1 MGNRKNLIRVMALFF
16 AFIFSF
22 TMLSRASY
30 QYGTAVVTVSR
41 PENRV
46 ISHQVVATG
55 KVTQNQ
61 ELAVVT
67 EPDQRVT
74 AIYVKEG
81 QQVKKGDLLFEI
93 DGKLLEEKI
102 LMQQQEME
110 KQKLQVQDAK
120 SQKSVSAMQK
130 ANEQAQAQENYALNT
145 KDASVRLARAKR
157 DLQEAKQTLKDFRQN
172 SKDQVQDSGV
182 EEMLESAFQTKQEAY
197 IQARQEL
204 TELQWQIEKAVD
216 DAKKQAVD
224 TTAILMAD
232 LAKGYSFEAEITKEQ
247 EKYIGTGD
255 LVTLTSGNKK
265 IKLEEQPVSSVRS
278 EEEKEDTY
286 RVTVELPPDSF
297 EIGMAVTM
305 EFVRKSPSYA
315 CCVPLSALHL
325 DERNQTYVL
334 TAEEYESVMGTELR
348 ARKVKVTVVEQNES
362 YAALAE
368 GSLTS
373 RQQIIIH
380 SDKLVGEG
388 SRIRI
393 EG

>member
-120 SQKSVSAMQK
+120 SQKSISAMQK

-182 EEMLESAFQTKQEAY
+182 EEMLESAFQTKQAAY

-286 RVTVELPPDSF
+286 RVTVELLPDSF

-348 ARKVKVTVVEQNES
+348 ARKVKVNVVEQNES

>member
-120 SQKSVSAMQK
+120 SQKSISAMQK

>member
-46 ISHQVVATG
+46 IYHQVAATG

-182 EEMLESAFQTKQEAY
+182 EEMLESAFQIKQAAY

>member
-22 TMLSRASY
+22 TMLSIASY

-120 SQKSVSAMQK
+120 SQKSISAMQK

-182 EEMLESAFQTKQEAY
+182 EEMLESAFQIKQAAY

-348 ARKVKVTVVEQNES
+348 ARKVKVNVVEQNES